1 MKIAFFEVTEEEKA
15 FFAKRLQGHTLSFFE
30 GTINEVLQTPA
41 EYEAVSVFVHSRIN
55 DEILSLLPNLRYIQT
70 RSTGYDHLKCD
81 LLYKR
86 HILVSNVAGYAG
98 PPVGEFAFSLL
109 LNATRK
115 THIALR
121 RTREGD
127 LHYQDLLG
135 TELYGKRL
143 GIMGLGV
150 IGERMAHI
158 GAGFGMKLSAFS
170 RTRKPIVDLLHI
182 DFTTDLNRFLS
193 KCDVIMIAL
202 PLTPATREMINAKNA
217 FQIPRETIIVN
228 VARVEIIDEKLYE
241 KLPNVICT
249 DVLHDP
255 SIARKKEHFLY
266 TPHMAYYTEEALV
279 RIREISLQNM
289 QAFIEGKP
297 MPNCLKLPCEKEYH
311 IN

>member
-1 MKIAFFEVTEEEKA
+1 MRIAFFEVTAEEKA

-30 GTINEVLQTPA
+30 GTINKVLQAPA
-41 EYEAVSVFVHSRIN
+41 EFDAISVFVHSRID
-55 DEILSLLPNLRYIQT
+55 DEILSLLPNLKYIQT
-70 RSTGYDHLKCD
+70 RSTGYDHLKCN

-115 THIALR
+115 THIALE
-121 RTREGD
+121 RTRRGD

-150 IGERMAHI
+150 IGTRMAYI

-170 RTRKPIVDLLHI
+170 RTRKPIVDRLHI
-182 DFTTDLNRFLS
+182 DFTTDLDRFLS

-202 PLTPATREMINAKNA
+202 PLTPATREMINLKNA
-217 FQIPRETIIVN
+217 YQIPRETIIVN
-228 VARVEIIDEKLYE
+228 VSRAEIIEERLYE
-241 KLPNVICT
+241 SLPNVICT

-255 SIARKKEHFLY
+255 SVAQKKAHFLF
-266 TPHMAYYTEEALV
+266 TPHMAYYTEEALE
-279 RIREISLQNM
+279 RIREISLKNM
-289 QAFIEGKP
+289 LAFIEGKP
-297 MPNCLKLPCEKEYH
+297 LPNCLKFACEKEYGTA
-311 IN
+311 